1 MHLTRR
7 VFSLATP
14 VLAASAC
21 SPLQVFD
28 ALAPRDAEGRLA
40 AQDVAYGGH
49 PRQRLDVYVP
59 TAGVAGAP
67 VVVFFY
73 GGSWKDGAKSE
84 YAFVGQAL
92 AAQGFVA
99 VLPDYRLY
107 PEVRFPDFLDDS
119 ARAVRWVADH
129 IATYGGDPRR
139 LALAGH
145 SAGAYNAA
153 MLALDRHYLARAG
166 VRRGA
171 IRALVGL
178 SGPYDFLPLDAGTA
192 QEVFGDAPDKAAT
205 QPITFVG
212 SGSPP
217 AFLTTGD
224 RDDTVRP
231 RNTTALAAR
240 LRASGVGVVERIY
253 PGLDH
258 KDTLLALS
266 RPFRGDAPELTE
278 LTAFLRAAMRP

>member
-1 MHLTRR
+1 MQPTRR
-7 VFSLATP
+7 LLA
-14 VLAASAC
+14 LAVPAFAATAC
-21 SPLQVFD
+21 SPLQIFD
-28 ALAPRDAEGRLA
+28 ALAPRDEGGRLA
-40 AQDVAYGGH
+40 IQDVAYGGH

-59 TAGVAGAP
+59 SAGVTNAP

-73 GGSWKDGAKSE
+73 GGSWKDGAKAE

-92 AAQGFVA
+92 AAQGFVT

-107 PEVRFPDFLDDS
+107 PEIRFPDFLDDS
-119 ARAVRWVADH
+119 ANAVRWVADH

-139 LALAGH
+139 LVLMGH

-153 MLALDRHYLARAG
+153 MLALDRRYLARVG
-166 VRRGA
+166 VKRGSV
-171 IRALVGL
+171 RALVGL

-192 QEVFGDAPDKAAT
+192 QEVFGDAPDLRAT
-205 QPITFVG
+205 QPITFAG
-212 SGSPP
+212 TRSPP

-231 RNTTALAAR
+231 KNTTALAAK
-240 LRASGVGVVERIY
+240 LRASGVGVVERVY

-258 KDTLLALS
+258 KDTLLSLS
-266 RPFRGDAPELTE
+266 RPFRGDAPELAE
-278 LTAFLRAAMRP
+278 LTAFLRALF